1 MARRPNETG
10 WALLCSDNHAGG
22 FPFNPAW
29 RFVGQATRTYHLRR
43 FRHSQVRIL
52 APQPAS
58 AVSAAFW
65 EPACRIFP
73 VAEESSCFRE
83 VQPLPA
89 ALEHIPNKVGRVGT
103 RLCPACNIS
112 TAFRRAPL
120 SRQSGLLANVRD
132 GEADVGSTS
141 RRHET
146 RVTVG
151 WYLSNCQY
159 EEAQ

>member
-1 MARRPNETG
+1 MTTRSKFAVSREAR
-10 WALLCSDNHAGG
+10 GG
-22 FPFNPAW
+22 NAPSL
-29 RFVGQATRTYHLRR
+29 RTRQLEGRR
-43 FRHSQVRIL
+43 FCNSEVRIL
-52 APQPAS
+52 SPQPAS

-112 TAFRRAPL
+112 TTFRRAPL